1 MTYLILNSYFLAVLV
16 LFYFVSGAWRKFTL
30 HLHTFAALLIGTAI
44 FDNAI
49 IGFGLVAYD
58 ETKISGIK
66 IGLAPIED
74 FAYSIAVVLLAT
86 SVAALMKKKNA

>member
-58 ETKISGIK
+58 ENKISGIK

>member
-1 MTYLILNSYFLAVLV
+1 MTYLGLNAYYLAILVV
-16 LFYFVSGAWRKFTL
+16 FYFVSGAWKQFAL
-30 HLHTFAALLIGTAI
+30 HLHTFAAMIIGTAI

-58 ETKISGIK
+58 ETKILGFK

-74 FAYSIAVVLLAT
+74 FAYAIGVVLLAT
-86 SVAALMKKKNA
+86 SVAALMKKKSA

>member
-1 MTYLILNSYFLAVLV
+1 MTYLLLNAYFLGVLV
-16 LFYFVSGAWRKFTL
+16 IFYFVSGAWKNFTL

-58 ETKISGIK
+58 EAKISGIK

-86 SVAALMKKKNA
+86 SVASLMKKKKA